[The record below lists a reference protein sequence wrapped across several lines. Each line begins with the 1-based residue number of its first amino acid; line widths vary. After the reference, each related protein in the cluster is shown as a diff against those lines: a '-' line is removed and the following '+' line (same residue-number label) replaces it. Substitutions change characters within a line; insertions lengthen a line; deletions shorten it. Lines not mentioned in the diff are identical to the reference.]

1 LQKPHFTRHC
11 IILGSFKV
19 IHSYFENLFK
29 FVHYI
34 RTLIYRITFHRHFEY
49 FFEMQILQKMH
60 SSSDSRIKQTSQK
73 VSHTHWVI
81 NSLYTYNPIRSLPF
95 YHVTHDMSL
104 AKSLGQGQP
113 TRGQRV
119 IFDTPWLFEC
129 FSKYFMLSM
138 DFSHVCMLLFGPPNL
153 F

>member
-1 LQKPHFTRHC
+1 LQKPHFIRHC
-11 IILGSFKV
+11 IIIGSFKV
-19 IHSYFENLFK
+19 IHSYFEKSFQ
-29 FVHYI
+29 I
-34 RTLIYRITFHRHFEY
+34 CTLHWDLDLSNYVSPTFWIFLWNADSAK
-49 FFEMQILQKMH
+49 IH
-60 SSSDSRIKQTSQK
+60 SSSDSRIKQTRQK

-95 YHVTHDMSL
+95 YQVTHDMSP